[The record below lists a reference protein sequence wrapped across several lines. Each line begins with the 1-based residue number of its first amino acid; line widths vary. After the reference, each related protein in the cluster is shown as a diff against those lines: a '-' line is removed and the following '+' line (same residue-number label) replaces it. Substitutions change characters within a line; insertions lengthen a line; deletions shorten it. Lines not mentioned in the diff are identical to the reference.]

1 MPVSVDIR
9 LVYRLCTRLTVTVSS
24 ITKSYSRH
32 SCLEL
37 DIWDGGKDGKGA
49 LIPVVWHG
57 HTMTSKISFMD
68 ILQTIKVFLNFHPDS
83 FPIILSFE
91 NHCSIPYQQVMAET
105 LERVLGDSLYV
116 PTEVSLYGKL
126 PSPSQLRGQVVIK
139 GRRPDGTEADAYDTD
154 DDSEDGRGATSS
166 MGFSTIEE
174 QEAREKVQQYGVAP
188 ELAKLTLFHG
198 HKFNSWEESLRSP
211 THHMHSFSE
220 NKVRSR
226 CRHKEAFQWIIYN
239 QTHMSRTYPAGSRVD
254 SSNYNPLLGWST
266 GECRFVAFR
275 CRCKAF
281 QVSKCFAM
289 HEQDVKWLP
298 STSKP
303 KIISSD

>member
-1 MPVSVDIR
+1 
-9 LVYRLCTRLTVTVSS
+9 
-24 ITKSYSRH
+24 
-32 SCLEL
+32 
-37 DIWDGGKDGKGA
+37 
-49 LIPVVWHG
+49 
-57 HTMTSKISFMD
+57 MTSKISFMD

-91 NHCSIPYQQVMAET
+91 NHCSIPYQQVMADT

-174 QEAREKVQQYGVAP
+174 QEARDKVQQYGVAP

-198 HKFNSWEESLRSP
+198 HKFNTWEDSLRSP

-266 GECRFVAFR
+266 GGCTLLRFVVMA
-275 CRCKAF
+275 
-281 QVSKCFAM
+281 
-289 HEQDVKWLP
+289 
-298 STSKP
+298 
-303 KIISSD
+303 